1 MFLGR
6 RLCRAEGR
14 KILLYVERQ
23 QAIRDIAMPKNK
35 SLRFRIYAQLE
46 PSVRKQPGLSNL
58 NCALVAVILIATLSA
73 ILETEPM
80 LAKSHAWYFQFAE
93 MFFGSIFCVE
103 YASRIWTAAEV
114 KPNESAWGQRL
125 KFVLSLSGLVDLMV
139 LIATFSPFFV
149 VNIAALRLL
158 RLVRILRLVKL
169 GRMSLAMRRLQEAVH
184 SRRYELGLTMG
195 LALGLLIFGAT
206 ALYWIEGELQ
216 PDKFGSIPRALWWA
230 VITMTTIGYGDVYPI
245 TVAGKIV
252 AAFVAVAGIGL
263 IAMPTGILAAAFSD
277 AMQKEHDEL

>member
-1 MFLGR
+1 
-6 RLCRAEGR
+6 
-14 KILLYVERQ
+14 
-23 QAIRDIAMPKNK
+23 MPTNN
-35 SLRFRIYAQLE
+35 SMRSRIYAQLE
-46 PSVRKQPGLSNL
+46 PGIRRKPGLSTLNL
-58 NCALVAVILIATLSA
+58 ALVVVILLATLSA
-73 ILETEPM
+73 ILETEP
-80 LAKSHAWYFQFAE
+80 LLSESHVGYFRFTE

-103 YASRIWTAAEV
+103 YAARLWTAAEAE
-114 KPNESAWGQRL
+114 PNGSALGQRL
-125 KFVLSLSGLVDLMV
+125 KFALSLSGLLDLIV

-149 VNIAALRLL
+149 ANIAALRLL
-158 RLVRILRLVKL
+158 RLLRIFRLAKL

-195 LALGLLIFGAT
+195 LALGLLIFGAS

-277 AMQKEHDEL
+277 AMRKEHDEL